1 LPSPKA
7 GKIVGSRESTDSGD
21 ALHVSMLTEAHVNT
35 PVTVLARVVEADT
48 KKISIQVAV
57 FRCSRCG
64 RMAEEVQT
72 TEQLKF
78 PLACSPSWG
87 GCGAKRREAR
97 FKMMEKESLY
107 AARQVVLLADLQE
120 DDRIVSAVLRG
131 PLAGSVPIGAQAN
144 FRGRLKPRTGRSPRG
159 QLPYTIEVAAI
170 TDVRMPDRVVLYPRK
185 VDPQIIFNIVIEL
198 QRAGQPTNYKVV
210 VDEARKI
217 GLAEEDV
224 RAMLNKLLSEGK
236 IEGKEKERQASKG
249 ADGEEDKEKEPK

>member
-1 LPSPKA
+1 MRQLSEE
-7 GKIVGSRESTDSGD
+7 R
-21 ALHVSMLTEAHVNT
+21 LNT

-72 TEQLKF
+72 TDQLKF
-78 PLACSPSWG
+78 PLVCSPSWG

-97 FKMMEKESLY
+97 FKMLEKESLF
-107 AARQVVLLADLQE
+107 AERQVVLLADMEE
-120 DDRIVSAVLRG
+120 DERTLTAVLRG
-131 PLAGSVPIGAQAN
+131 ALAGSVPLGAQAN
-144 FRGRLKPRTGRSPRG
+144 FRGRLKARPGRAPRG
-159 QLPYTIEVAAI
+159 QMPYTIEVAAI

-185 VDPQIIFNIVIEL
+185 VDPQIIFNIVIDL
-198 QRAGQPTNYKVV
+198 QRSGQPTNYKVV

-236 IEGKEKERQASKG
+236 IEGKEKKRKDAKDPDDEAGTGGK
-249 ADGEEDKEKEPK
+249 DDEPK

>member
-1 LPSPKA
+1 
-7 GKIVGSRESTDSGD
+7 VGRGVSTEGAEVLQVSELTD
-21 ALHVSMLTEAHVNT
+21 ARVHT
-35 PVTVLARVVEADT
+35 PVTVFGRVVEADT
-48 KKISIQVAV
+48 KKVSIQVAV
-57 FRCSRCG
+57 FQCSRCG

-78 PLACSPSWG
+78 PLVCSPSWG

-97 FKMMEKESLY
+97 FKMLEKESLY
-107 AARQVVLLADLQE
+107 AQRQVVVLADRE
-120 DDRIVSAVLRG
+120 DDDRTVNAILRG

-144 FRGRLKPRTGRSPRG
+144 FRGRLKPRTGRAARG
-159 QLPYTIEVAAI
+159 QLPFLIEVAAI
-170 TDVRMPDRVVLYPRK
+170 TDVRMSDRVVLYPRK

-236 IEGKEKERQASKG
+236 IEGKEKERKRSKTP
-249 ADGEEDKEKEPK
+249 EDEDDDEKRPS